1 MRFFTKEWY
10 KDTILAEMCFQI
22 KRTDRA
28 AQFSEKLFSS
38 LYDGQKKWHIKNDKR
53 IAKLTKQPFDAELSE
68 KGFEASFNENL
79 EFVKANL
86 PKEIIEKVADTRV
99 LALGC
104 ADYDTLQAITRYCG
118 QVNRRCEKVKDEY
131 DAEVEHLA
139 EKIGW
144 YKINSMNMLTNAP
157 IISAVA
163 DGDRFIIE
171 TSKEYTDYAC
181 KLTLF
186 SPEISVCNELSGAVV
201 LHFEILPDKNGG
213 EGVEISLLCQKDD
226 ESFVE
231 FSAIA
236 KDFDIEEKF

>member
-1 MRFFTKEWY
+1 
-10 KDTILAEMCFQI
+10 MCFQI
-22 KRTDRA
+22 KRSDRA
-28 AQFSEKLFSS
+28 AQFSEKYFSS
-38 LYDGQKKWHIKNDKR
+38 LYEAQKKWYVKNEKHIAR
-53 IAKLTKQPFDAELSE
+53 HTKQAFDAVKAVEDFDANF
-68 KGFEASFNENL
+68 KENL

-86 PKEIIEKVADTRV
+86 PEEILERVADLRV

-118 QVNRRCEKVKDEY
+118 QVNRRCEKVTAEY
-131 DAEVEHLA
+131 DTEVERLA
-139 EKIGW
+139 DKIGW
-144 YKINSMNMLTNAP
+144 YKINSMNMLANAP
-157 IISAVA
+157 VISAKA

-186 SPEISVCNELSGAVV
+186 SPEISISDELTDAVILHYEV
-201 LHFEILPDKNGG
+201 LPATEKDKT
-213 EGVEISLLCQKDD
+213 VEISLLCRIQD
-226 ESFVE
+226 ESFSE